1 MTKLD
6 PIIHVDARLK
16 IMAALAELG
25 VNTSMTFPALQKT
38 LNMTAG
44 NLSVH
49 IHKLNN
55 AGYVVITKGYR
66 ANRPTTYAGIT
77 LEGKS
82 AYEKYIVALKE
93 IVGMSVEHYS

>member
-6 PIIHVDARLK
+6 PVIHVDARLK

-25 VNTSMTFPALQKT
+25 VDTSMTFPALQK
-38 LNMTAG
+38 LLGMTAG

-49 IHKLNN
+49 IHKLHD

-66 ANRPTTYAGIT
+66 ANKPTTYAGIT
-77 LEGKS
+77 LEGKA
-82 AYEKYIVALKE
+82 AYTKYIAALKE
-93 IVGMSVEHYS
+93 IVGAPIK

>member
-1 MTKLD
+1 
-6 PIIHVDARLK
+6 
-16 IMAALAELG
+16 MAALAELG

-77 LEGKS
+77 LEGKA

>member
-6 PIIHVDARLK
+6 PIIHVGARLK

-25 VNTSMTFPALQKT
+25 IDTSMTFPALQKT

-49 IHKLNN
+49 IHKLSN

-66 ANRPTTYAGIT
+66 ANKPTTYAGIT
-77 LEGKS
+77 LEGKA
-82 AYEKYIVALKE
+82 AYTKYIATLKE
-93 IVGMSVEHYS
+93 IIGVSIED

>member
-6 PIIHVDARLK
+6 PVIHVDARLK

-25 VNTSMTFPALQKT
+25 VDTSMTFPALQK
-38 LNMTAG
+38 LLGMTAG

-49 IHKLNN
+49 IHKLHD

-66 ANRPTTYAGIT
+66 ANKPTTYAGIT
-77 LEGKS
+77 LEVNLP
-82 AYEKYIVALKE
+82 IQNTLPRLKK
-93 IVGMSVEHYS
+93 